1 MNAKHRM
8 YSLPYNGT
16 NPEWFLQEVEKRKK
30 HVDHVYCELPFDE
43 GKMIS
48 HVRFAFEA
56 QNGLDPDL
64 VHPELKRAQYVRNCV
79 EFLRLSKGKI
89 RRICPVNAMY
99 YKFDSGEEL
108 KNFAI
113 SVCRLAN
120 RFQLEG
126 LIISDYRIAV
136 LVHAIL
142 PELEIHTSCNAYQ
155 WNVRQMEIWREKCG
169 VTVFNPPREI
179 LRAPSKL
186 KEMHEAGYKLKCL
199 INEGC
204 LMGCPNSMCH
214 NLSLSLQFNPCMLSC
229 CQCGVGDIFRGNWIL
244 PRWQKHFDEYVDIY
258 KIAGRNSE
266 ADYPFRTMDAYLT
279 ENNSLPL
286 SELMFSGTTGF
297 AAHMLPAEV
306 LKQITLDKVPDKL
319 LTCECK
325 ECAQCNLCNKIA
337 ASYIPKQYWDKFDFK
352 INVVRN

>member
-56 QNGLDPDL
+56 KNGLDPDL
-64 VHPELKRAQYVRNCV
+64 VQPELKRAQYVRNCIQ
-79 EFLRLSKGKI
+79 FLNLSKGKI

-113 SVCRLAN
+113 SLCQLAN

-126 LIISDYRIAV
+126 LIISDYRVAV

-142 PELEIHTSCNAYQ
+142 PELEIHTSCNGYQ

-186 KEMHEAGYKLKCL
+186 KEMHDAGYKLKCL

-214 NLSLSLQFNPCMLSC
+214 NLSVSLRC
-229 CQCGVGDIFRGNWIL
+229 
-244 PRWQKHFDEYVDIY
+244 Y
-258 KIAGRNSE
+258 AG
-266 ADYPFRTMDAYLT
+266 FL
-279 ENNSLPL
+279 
-286 SELMFSGTTGF
+286 
-297 AAHMLPAEV
+297 
-306 LKQITLDKVPDKL
+306 
-319 LTCECK
+319 
-325 ECAQCNLCNKIA
+325 
-337 ASYIPKQYWDKFDFK
+337 
-352 INVVRN
+352 